1 MQETTPTTTIQRRG
15 EAAPLLARAAR
26 LFKRQPVG
34 FVSAIILVALIVTAI
49 AGPIAAPYDP
59 IQVDADAALKAPSS
73 AHLFG
78 TDNLG
83 RDLLSRVLQGARIS
97 LSVGFLVLLIGVSIG
112 TFVGLVSGYYGGV
125 TDQVIQRLVDLSL
138 TVPTLLLALVIV
150 TALGPSLPNVV
161 IAIATIQTPRL
172 IRLVRSVVLT
182 LKESDYVTAAI
193 ALGANDARILTRHI
207 LPQTFVPVI
216 VMATLILPNA
226 IVVEASL
233 SFLGLGV
240 PEPAPSPGGGC
251 SPTPAGSCRRARGWP
266 WPLESSSQSLCSP
279 ATCWGI
285 CCATSWTLGFGADS
299 APAARLTA
307 QSDLSGAA

>member
-49 AGPIAAPYDP
+49 VGPIAAPYDP

-207 LPQTFVPVI
+207 LPQTFVSVI

-226 IVVEASL
+226 ILVEASL

-240 PEPAPSPGGGC
+240 PEPAPSWGRMLSDARRFLQTGPWMAMAPGILIAITVFSGNM
-251 SPTPAGSCRRARGWP
+251 
-266 WPLESSSQSLCSP
+266 
-279 ATCWGI
+279 
-285 CCATSWTLGFGADS
+285 LGDMLRDVLD
-299 APAARLTA
+299 PRLR
-307 QSDLSGAA
+307 SR

>member
-1 MQETTPTTTIQRRG
+1 MQESTPTTITTRRRS
-15 EAAPLLARAAR
+15 EAAPLLARTGR

-34 FVSAIILVALIVTAI
+34 FLSAIVLVALIVIAI
-49 AGPIAAPYDP
+49 AGPMAAPYDP

-97 LSVGFLVLLIGVSIG
+97 LSVGFLVLLIGVTLG
-112 TFVGLVSGYYGGV
+112 TFIGLVSGYYGGV

-161 IAIATIQTPRL
+161 IAISTIQTPRL

-193 ALGANDARILTRHI
+193 ALGANDTRILMRHI

-240 PEPAPSPGGGC
+240 PEPAPSWGRMLADARRFLQTGPWMAIAPGALIAITVFSGNM
-251 SPTPAGSCRRARGWP
+251 
-266 WPLESSSQSLCSP
+266 
-279 ATCWGI
+279 
-285 CCATSWTLGFGADS
+285 LGDMLRDILD
-299 APAARLTA
+299 PRLR
-307 QSDLSGAA
+307 SR